1 MKQYCRMFWMLGI
14 LFLGAWLLVGCAQKE
29 MATDA
34 KAKEETGWRAEAAA
48 QEEQELKDSELDQA
62 PGDEQDM
69 DEFRISE
76 EERRKARAEQE
87 EEREK
92 EQKALDQE
100 TKQKLQERIH
110 FAFDS
115 YDLSSEARETLRK
128 KAELLQ
134 KMSDLQMVIE
144 GHCDE
149 RGTAEYNLALGERR
163 ARAAYEF
170 LVLLGVDA
178 DRLSI
183 ISYGEERPLVEGS
196 NEEAWAKNRRAEFR
210 AFK

>member
-1 MKQYCRMFWMLGI
+1 TEAEAEQEK
-14 LFLGAWLLVGCAQKE
+14 
-29 MATDA
+29 
-34 KAKEETGWRAEAAA
+34 GWRAEAE
-48 QEEQELKDSELDQA
+48 QEEQGLTESELDQ
-62 PGDEQDM
+62 DLQDAEEM
-69 DEFRISE
+69 DEFKIQE

-87 EEREK
+87 EAEK
-92 EQKALDQE
+92 DQE
-100 TKQKLQERIH
+100 VDQEIKQQMQKRIH

-115 YDLSSEARETLRK
+115 YDLRSEAREILRE

-134 KMSDLQMVIE
+134 ENQNLQMVIE

-183 ISYGEERPLVEGS
+183 ISYGEERPLEEGS
-196 NEEAWAKNRRAEFR
+196 NEEAWSENRRAEFR
-210 AFK
+210 VYK

>member
-1 MKQYCRMFWMLGI
+1 MSQGCRMFWVLGFL
-14 LFLGAWLLVGCAQKE
+14 LFSGLLLAGCAQKE
-29 MATDA
+29 VSTEAEA
-34 KAKEETGWRAEAAA
+34 EQEKGWRAEAE
-48 QEEQELKDSELDQA
+48 QEEQGLTESELDQ
-62 PGDEQDM
+62 DLQDAEEM
-69 DEFRISE
+69 DEFKIQE
-76 EERRKARAEQE
+76 EDRRKARAEQE
-87 EEREK
+87 EAEK
-92 EQKALDQE
+92 DQE
-100 TKQKLQERIH
+100 VDQEIKQQLQKRIH

-115 YDLSSEARETLRK
+115 YDLRSEAREILRE

-134 KMSDLQMVIE
+134 ENQNLQMVIE

-183 ISYGEERPLVEGS
+183 ISYGEERPLEEGS
-196 NEEAWAKNRRAEFR
+196 NEEAWSENRRAEFR
-210 AFK
+210 VYK

>member
-1 MKQYCRMFWMLGI
+1 MKQGYRMLWI
-14 LFLGAWLLVGCAQKE
+14 LVFLFCSACLLAGCAQKDV
-29 MATDA
+29 ATEA
-34 KAKEETGWRAEAAA
+34 EAEQEKGWRAEAE
-48 QEEQELKDSELDQA
+48 QEEQELTESELDQDLRDA
-62 PGDEQDM
+62 EEM
-69 DEFRISE
+69 DEFKIQE

-87 EEREK
+87 EIEK
-92 EQKALDQE
+92 DQKVDQE
-100 TKQKLQERIH
+100 IKQQLQKRIH

-115 YDLSSEARETLRK
+115 YDLRSEAREILRE

-134 KMSDLQMVIE
+134 DNQDLQMVIE

-183 ISYGEERPLVEGS
+183 ISYGEERPLEEGS
-196 NEEAWAKNRRAEFR
+196 SEEAWAKNRRAEFR
-210 AFK
+210 AYK

>member
-1 MKQYCRMFWMLGI
+1 MKQYCRMFWMLGL
-14 LFLGAWLLVGCAQKE
+14 LFLAAWLLVGCAQKE

-34 KAKEETGWRAEAAA
+34 KAKEETGWRAEAA
-48 QEEQELKDSELDQA
+48 QEDQELTDSEMDQA
-62 PGDEQDM
+62 PGDEQEM

-87 EEREK
+87 KKEK
-92 EQKALDQE
+92 AQKALDQE
-100 TKQKLQERIH
+100 LKQKLQERIH

-115 YDLSSEARETLRK
+115 YDLSSEAREILRE

-134 KMSDLQMVIE
+134 KRSDLQMVIE

-170 LVLLGVDA
+170 LVLLGVEA
-178 DRLSI
+178 DRMSI

-196 NEEAWAKNRRAEFR
+196 NEEAWAKNRRDEFR
-210 AFK
+210 VFK